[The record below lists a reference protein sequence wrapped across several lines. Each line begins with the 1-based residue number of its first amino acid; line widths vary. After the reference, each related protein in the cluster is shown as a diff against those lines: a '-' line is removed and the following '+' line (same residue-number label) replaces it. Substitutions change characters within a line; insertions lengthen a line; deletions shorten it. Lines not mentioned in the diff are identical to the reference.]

1 MKRIVVAAVLA
12 TTFAM
17 QTTAFAGASFSAP
30 VYIGTNIAYGSLRS
44 ARVSGNTRE
53 YIGCGVYGA
62 TNQPATTYVMCSA
75 VNAAGASWSCSTYAP
90 SAQLVQAALAVSA
103 GSYLIAQSDGAYNCT
118 YIHVNNNSAYQ

>member
-75 VNAAGASWSCSTYAP
+75 VNAAGASWSCRNSSSTTTLARRARRSSAP
-90 SAQLVQAALAVSA
+90 KL
-103 GSYLIAQSDGAYNCT
+103 T
-118 YIHVNNNSAYQ
+118 